1 MIAPA
6 ATSSDD
12 RIPLR
17 FGTAEDAGPG
27 DALLLEGGHK
37 APSAGVPAGV
47 PAGTGVVARFTSAAT
62 HTPFCACCAG
72 RSAAA
77 TALGSLFQDRAV
89 GRVAWFTRV
98 LAVVADPAALADAV
112 RSDRLVAARFRLDL

>member
-1 MIAPA
+1 MTASAP
-6 ATSSDD
+6 TRSDD

-27 DALLLEGGHK
+27 DALLLERGQPG
-37 APSAGVPAGV
+37 PPA
-47 PAGTGVVARFTSAAT
+47 ATGVLAQFTLAAA

-77 TALGSLFQDRAV
+77 TALGSLFQDRAL

-98 LAVVADPAALADAV
+98 LAVVTDQGAVADAV